1 MLWGI
6 ITPLTIYGVWPVLL
20 TAPLCGNHNQF
31 TMLYFALSSLYFHHI
46 FHPFFLFAPFIC
58 LGKKRQKRHEI
69 LDNNQFYIFCS
80 IQLSH

>member
-31 TMLYFALSSLYFHHI
+31 NLLFSTLLWCLHDKMMNLKIYNTYTTWAQPKTKSFSRGSLGI
-46 FHPFFLFAPFIC
+46 A
-58 LGKKRQKRHEI
+58 R
-69 LDNNQFYIFCS
+69 
-80 IQLSH
+80 